1 MSKRIQLDT
10 VKYGNVK
17 KLKNEEKENRGKLFE
32 AGDKYKY
39 WSKEDFVC
47 CDFNCSDQNCRD
59 WIKANV
65 EYGCNEIWFER
76 GIPLGE
82 GGFSKVFQFSFH
94 QRDAAFKKIPIYFQ
108 NEKEKAMEEAFKEF
122 EIMKNI
128 SKKPKDGDDMIYVDW
143 KQYYK
148 IGMEDLVLSPLGCF
162 YIEDILSGEVWMI
175 LIMPKMKNDLNKVKR
190 DGRLDEENT
199 KTIMAQLV
207 KVVRYLGDVRD
218 IRHQDLKP
226 ENILLDYKE
235 ENKKITNIKVNSIL
249 FT

>member
-1 MSKRIQLDT
+1 
-10 VKYGNVK
+10 
-17 KLKNEEKENRGKLFE
+17 
-32 AGDKYKY
+32 
-39 WSKEDFVC
+39 
-47 CDFNCSDQNCRD
+47 
-59 WIKANV
+59 
-65 EYGCNEIWFER
+65 
-76 GIPLGE
+76 
-82 GGFSKVFQFSFH
+82 
-94 QRDAAFKKIPIYFQ
+94 
-108 NEKEKAMEEAFKEF
+108 MEEAFKEF